1 MIQKACKRV
10 KNNTLAFIERQC
22 RSPYYMQQNTNVHH
36 AFASYFAKDDL
47 YPFLYQ
53 LSRKMAEGN
62 VCLYVNEVAEE
73 DGPALPDPEILNRH
87 ELVGN
92 PEALRPFILFEDR
105 LYLHRFFHYE
115 RKFVAQ
121 VNALLHREQTYYQSR
136 HDFLVQQ
143 EELIVSQL
151 FPESKGSTP
160 DWQLIACLN
169 SFLNQFSII
178 SGGPGTGKTT
188 TVVKLLALFLLEQP
202 DAKIKICAPTGKA
215 KVRLEEGL
223 RKAKRTFQH
232 TSIPEH
238 IADTIATL
246 QAATIHSLLGY
257 IPGSIHFKH
266 HALHTLEADILI
278 VDESSM
284 VDMALFHKL
293 MQAVDTNRTR
303 VILLGD
309 KHQLASVD
317 AGSVFRDLCSE
328 EEYINHFDPERAALL
343 NQFVI
348 DPTRQLDA
356 AYQSENSS
364 YPLFQHIVELQHS
377 YRFDDQKGIGK
388 LSKAVL
394 HYDEMAIRD
403 FAETP
408 AAEVGIY
415 PASTLQDWLQEFAAL
430 LKKEQG
436 GYIGQRDITTALER
450 ITGSTILCA
459 VKEGRTGVAAL
470 NEQVTRLL
478 FHPDEVFYEERL
490 IMVLQNQ
497 PQEGIYNGDMGIVR
511 KDNAEKNELKV
522 FFPQSDTG
530 YESLS
535 PAQILSCDSAYAMTI
550 HKSQGSEFDS
560 VLIVLPEQTDHQL
573 LTRELLYTAITRARK
588 RVIIVGDIDIVLA
601 ASAHT
606 VRRISGI
613 QQQFAAV

>member
-1 MIQKACKRV
+1 
-10 KNNTLAFIERQC
+10 
-22 RSPYYMQQNTNVHH
+22 MQQNTNVHH

-62 VCLYVNEVAEE
+62 VCLYVNEVSE
-73 DGPALPDPEILNRH
+73 DEGPALPDAAILTRH
-87 ELVGN
+87 ELVGD
-92 PEALRPFILFEDR
+92 PEAIRPFILFEDR

-121 VNALLHREQTYYQSR
+121 VKALLNSESAYYKSR

-143 EELIVSQL
+143 EGLIVSQL
-151 FPESKGSTP
+151 FPDGNGTAP

-202 DAKIKICAPTGKA
+202 DTKISICAPTGKA

-223 RKAKRTFQH
+223 RKAKRTFKG
-232 TSIPEH
+232 TSIPEY
-238 IADTIATL
+238 IAGTIATL
-246 QAATIHSLLGY
+246 QASTIHSLLGY

-266 HALHTLEADILI
+266 HAAHTLDADILI

-284 VDMALFHKL
+284 VDMALFYKL
-293 MQAVDTNRTR
+293 MQAVDTSRTR

-328 EEYINHFDPERAALL
+328 EKYINHFDLERATLL
-343 NQFVI
+343 NQFI
-348 DPTRQLDA
+348 KDPARRLNASD
-356 AYQSENSS
+356 QSGSIA

-394 HYDEMAIRD
+394 QGDEMTIRD
-403 FAETP
+403 IVGAPAE
-408 AAEVGIY
+408 EVGIY
-415 PASTLQDWLQEFAAL
+415 PFGTLPDWLQEFATL
-430 LKKEQG
+430 LKAEQG
-436 GYIGQRDITTALER
+436 GYIGQPEVTTALER
-450 ITGSTILCA
+450 ITASTILCA

-478 FHPDEVFYEERL
+478 FHPEETFYEERL

-511 KDNAEKNELKV
+511 KADPEQESLMV
-522 FFPQSDTG
+522 YFPQSDTG

-535 PAQILSCDSAYAMTI
+535 PAQILVCDSAYAMTI
-550 HKSQGSEFDS
+550 HKSQGSEFDA
-560 VLIVLPEQTDHQL
+560 VLIVLPEKADHQL

-588 RVIIVGDIDIVLA
+588 RVIIVGDIEVVLA

-613 QQQFAAV
+613 QQQFAAI

>member
-1 MIQKACKRV
+1 
-10 KNNTLAFIERQC
+10 
-22 RSPYYMQQNTNVHH
+22 MQQNTNIHH
-36 AFASYFAKDDL
+36 AFASYFTRDDL

-53 LSRKMAEGN
+53 LSRKMADGN
-62 VCLYVNEVAEE
+62 VCLYVNELSDDE
-73 DGPALPDPEILNRH
+73 GPELPDPAMLNNH
-87 ELVGN
+87 ALVGS
-92 PEALRPFILFEDR
+92 PGEQRPFILFEDR

-121 VNALLHREQTYYQSR
+121 VMALLHSEAGYLPSR
-136 HDFLVQQ
+136 QDFLLQQQ
-143 EELIVSQL
+143 ELISTQL
-151 FPESKGSTP
+151 FPGSPGATP
-160 DWQLIACLN
+160 DWQLVACLN

-202 DAKIKICAPTGKA
+202 DAKISICAPTGKA

-223 RKAKRTFQH
+223 RKVRRTFQH
-232 TSIPEH
+232 TSISEA
-238 IADTIATL
+238 IIETIASL

-257 IPGSIHFKH
+257 IPGSIHFRH
-266 HALHTLEADILI
+266 NAQHPLDADILI

-293 MQAVDTNRTR
+293 MQAVDTSRTR

-328 EEYINHFDPERAALL
+328 EQYINHFTPERAGLL
-343 NQFVI
+343 NRFMANASC
-348 DPTRQLDA
+348 PLDE
-356 AYQSENSS
+356 AYQSVSNS

-394 HYDEMAIRD
+394 RHEEEVIRS
-403 FAETP
+403 FA
-408 AAEVGIY
+408 AAPGEDVGIY
-415 PASTLQDWLQEFAAL
+415 PAASLPEWLQEFASL
-430 LKKEQG
+430 LKKEHG
-436 GYIGQRDITTALER
+436 GYIGQPDIAVALER
-450 ITGSTILCA
+450 MTGSTVLGA
-459 VKEGRTGVAAL
+459 VKEGRTGVAVL
-470 NEQVTRLL
+470 NEQITRLL
-478 FHPDEVFYEERL
+478 FHPDETFYEERL

-497 PQEGIYNGDMGIVR
+497 PREGIYNGDMGIVR
-511 KDNAEKNELKV
+511 KDQTQGDLMV
-522 FFPQSDTG
+522 FFPQSDAG
-530 YESLS
+530 PASLS

-560 VLIVLPEQTDHQL
+560 VLIVLPEQADHQL

-588 RVIIVGDIDIVLA
+588 RVVIVGDIDTVLA

-606 VRRISGI
+606 VHRISGI